1 MLTIQELQSYTFEK
15 ALINGYDMKSV
26 DELMERV
33 VEDFSAMQRE
43 NAVLRSKMKVL
54 LEKVD
59 EYRERDEEVRRTL
72 VTAQG
77 VAKDTVA
84 KAEAEAAQIRASV
97 SNMADARANELKSA
111 FVAEEARLEEA
122 KRKNAEFA
130 ARLAV
135 VYEAQMKT
143 LIKLTTAAGEVA
155 TPPVEPK
162 ESTQRIA
169 KQSAEF
175 AATSQIARISQ
186 DTAPVPTVHTQVP
199 AKAEPVHMSEH
210 DEDYVREAPAR
221 HVDKGTARFDF
232 GELKFGAGYHPN

>member
-84 KAEAEAAQIRASV
+84 KAEAEAAQIRTSV

-143 LIKLTTAAGEVA
+143 LIKLTTAAGEP
-155 TPPVEPK
+155 TIPVEPK

-175 AATSQIARISQ
+175 AATSQIARMSQ
-186 DTAPVPTVHTQVP
+186 ETAPMPTVHTQVI
-199 AKAEPVHMSEH
+199 AKAEPVHVEEH